1 MHIAFV
7 DSNPVGLNALL
18 AAKRRGH
25 EVTFVSSKQFV
36 EFLGDLST
44 IEARGLA
51 DRIVR
56 IDASRDEDELFA
68 ALSELNREHPL
79 DAVVTVLEYCA
90 SSVAR
95 CAQRLGLAGTDPAA
109 LSLAQNKAACRD
121 RISASGLRSVGH
133 FVVDTLELALVRAA
147 HIGYPV
153 IAKPLSGGG
162 SILAEKIDDEDR
174 LRAYFASLGKQLA
187 LPAGLLDAIS
197 PQTLLEDYIDGPLLS
212 VEVAAAAGEVVPLI
226 VSARK
231 RCIDEPAIELGT
243 TIPAPV
249 SSEVAD
255 ALRAYAVEVVRS
267 VGLDFGI
274 FHIEIILSEHG
285 PVLVEANP
293 RIMGGN
299 MPTVFKLATDIDAY
313 DLLVDMYLTR
323 AMPLACRDIVPIQAA
338 TTRMIGAAESTQV
351 EKAIA
356 PHWNAPF
363 KERLAGWRF
372 DVSRG
377 TRVAKMDSS
386 TCPFHFQVVGASAHE
401 SSLLAEWIIGQ
412 TARATGIKLRSS
424 SEDYLFR

>member
-18 AAKRRGH
+18 AAKRLGH

-36 EFLGDLST
+36 ELLGNLSAVET
-44 IEARGLA
+44 RGLA

-68 ALSELNREHPL
+68 ALSELNRQYPL

-95 CAQRLGLAGTDPAA
+95 CAQRLGLAGTNPAA

-147 HIGYPV
+147 QIGYPV

-162 SILAEKIDDEDR
+162 SILAEKIDDEDG
-174 LRAYFASLGKQLA
+174 LCAYFASLGKKLA
-187 LPAGLLDAIS
+187 LPPGLLDAIS
-197 PQTLLEDYIDGPLLS
+197 RQTLLEDYIDGPLLS

-243 TIPAPV
+243 TMPAPV
-249 SSEVAD
+249 PPEVAD
-255 ALRAYAVEVVRS
+255 ALRSYAVDVVRS

-293 RIMGGN
+293 RVMGGN
-299 MPTVFKLATDIDAY
+299 MPTVFKLATGIDAY

-323 AMPLACRDIVPIQAA
+323 AMPVACRDIVPTQAA
-338 TTRMIGAAESTQV
+338 TTRMIGAAESAQV
-351 EKAIA
+351 EKTIA
-356 PHWNAPF
+356 PNWNAPF

-377 TRVAKMDSS
+377 MRVAKMDSS
-386 TCPFHFQVVGASAHE
+386 TCPFHFQVVGASPHE
-401 SSLLAEWIIGQ
+401 SSLLAEWIISQ